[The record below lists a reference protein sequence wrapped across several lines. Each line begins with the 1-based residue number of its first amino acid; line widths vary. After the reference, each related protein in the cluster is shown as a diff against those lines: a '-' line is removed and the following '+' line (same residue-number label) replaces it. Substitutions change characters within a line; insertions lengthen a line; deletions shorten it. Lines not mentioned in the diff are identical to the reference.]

1 MKRILILLA
10 ITSFFVGCEKKIN
23 KNQIQGKIENEQI
36 AVVSKIPGK
45 ILKIFVKE
53 GDLVKK
59 GDTLAILDI
68 PEVDAK
74 KNQAEAAVTS
84 AKAQYNMAVKG
95 ATENQIKQLE
105 AKKQGLKEQYQF
117 AQKSIKRLSNMLQDS
132 LVSQQTYD
140 EAFAK
145 YEGAQ
150 AQYNAVVA
158 ELDEAKKGGRI
169 EQQTMALGQQDRAY
183 GALQE
188 VETAD
193 KERYVIAPQDM
204 SIETITLNIGE
215 LALPGYTLF
224 NGYISNSTYFRFTIP
239 ESQLNKIKKG
249 QEMTVHVFYNNKDI
263 KGIIST
269 IKQLG
274 AYGNIATAYP
284 DFEMQESLFEIKITP
299 FNSQETKDLITKA
312 TVTLKL

>member
-45 ILKIFVKE
+45 IIKIFVKE

-158 ELDEAKKGGRI
+158 ELDDAKKGGRI

>member
-45 ILKIFVKE
+45 IIKIFVKE

-239 ESQLNKIKKG
+239 ESQLDKIKKG
-249 QEMTVHVFYNNKDI
+249 QEMTVHVFYKKKDF
-263 KGIIST
+263 KGTVST

-284 DFEMQESLFEIKITP
+284 DYEMQESLFEIKITP
-299 FNSQETKDLITKA
+299 SNSQETKDLITKA

>member
-1 MKRILILLA
+1 
-10 ITSFFVGCEKKIN
+10 
-23 KNQIQGKIENEQI
+23 
-36 AVVSKIPGK
+36 
-45 ILKIFVKE
+45 
-53 GDLVKK
+53 
-59 GDTLAILDI
+59 
-68 PEVDAK
+68 
-74 KNQAEAAVTS
+74 
-84 AKAQYNMAVKG
+84 
-95 ATENQIKQLE
+95 
-105 AKKQGLKEQYQF
+105 
-117 AQKSIKRLSNMLQDS
+117 MLQDS

-193 KERYVIAPQDM
+193 KERFVIAPQDM

-239 ESQLNKIKKG
+239 ESQLDKIKKG
-249 QEMTVHVFYNNKDI
+249 QEMTVHIFYNKKDI
-263 KGIIST
+263 KGTVST

-299 FNSQETKDLITKA
+299 LKSDEAKDLITKA
-312 TVTLKL
+312 TVTLTL

>member
-1 MKRILILLA
+1 MKKIFTLLA

-239 ESQLNKIKKG
+239 ESQLDKIKKG
-249 QEMTVHVFYNNKDI
+249 QEMTVHVFYKKKDF
-263 KGIIST
+263 KGTVST

-284 DFEMQESLFEIKITP
+284 DYEMQESLFEIKITP
-299 FNSQETKDLITKA
+299 SNSQETKDLITKA